1 MENNPEAAVTPE
13 VKTEAQPTNT
23 NQETQAPAAPAQPDM
38 HGFTSDQLADMK
50 KFFEAN
56 GGFDKIKAKISNPE
70 PKVEQNVMNAPT
82 TTGVNAAIQT
92 TGIKAAQQVQ
102 AQQTPQ
108 QPQQQ
113 QQIDGSIRMNE
124 WIAKQYFEGFAND
137 PKYKQVFAEKSTNDL
152 AKEMAGFNVFL
163 TNMDGSINDKGV
175 RAYLDMKAET
185 IAAHQT
191 AVTPV
196 ESSSA
201 PTIDYVPVGDSIN
214 NITEARAVLMQD
226 SQLKRSGQAGH
237 PKAQLAEEF
246 LKKSLERKA

>member
-23 NQETQAPAAPAQPDM
+23 NQETQAPAAPAMPDM

-56 GGFDKIKAKISNPE
+56 GGFDKIKAKISNPT
-70 PKVEQNVMNAPT
+70 PAPAPAVEQKPAEPVQQQAP
-82 TTGVNAAIQT
+82 QM
-92 TGIKAAQQVQ
+92 
-102 AQQTPQ
+102 PQ

-113 QQIDGSIRMNE
+113 QQIDGSIGMNE

-196 ESSSA
+196 ESSA
-201 PTIDYVPVGDSIN
+201 PTVDYVPVGDSIN
-214 NITEARAVLMQD
+214 NIAEARAVLMQD

-246 LKKSLERKA
+246 LKKSLEHKA

>member
-23 NQETQAPAAPAQPDM
+23 NQETQAPAASAQPDM

-56 GGFDKIKAKISNPE
+56 GGFDKIKAKISNPT
-70 PKVEQNVMNAPT
+70 PAPAPAVEQKPAEPV
-82 TTGVNAAIQT
+82 Q
-92 TGIKAAQQVQ
+92 QQV
-102 AQQTPQ
+102 PQ
-108 QPQQQ
+108 MPQRPQQQ
-113 QQIDGSIRMNE
+113 QQIDGSIGMNE
-124 WIAKQYFEGFAND
+124 WIAKQYFEGFASD

-246 LKKSLERKA
+246 LKKSLEHKA